1 MRYDFDWDPNKE
13 RANIIKHGISFR
25 RAAGV
30 FRDADHLS
38 IYDEEHSAK
47 EDRWITLGIDETG
60 ILRVVVHTFEQ
71 IEEDLWRV
79 RIISARKAT
88 RVEENQY
95 NRMNQ

>member
-25 RAAGV
+25 RAACV
-30 FRDADHLS
+30 FRDTDHLS
-38 IYDEEHSAK
+38 IYDEEHSVK
-47 EDRWITLGIDETG
+47 EDHWITLGIDETG

-95 NRMNQ
+95 NRMNR